1 MKTLNNK
8 KENILKTIEKIKE
21 YTAYLEQ
28 TLDIL
33 NTDGHTIEKEKQLV
47 YCCHTIQTA
56 AKTVIAQTGYYKA
69 LATEYRAKYAPEEL
83 DGDPS
88 DLKELVR
95 ATLDDIEYP
104 KVNRVYKIN
113 LDNPEP
119 GKLFD
124 VIEEPV
130 EEPTK
135 AVSREL
141 EDQNFTREEWEEA
154 IRNQRASYSNVFEHS
169 NEDHDVFFDE
179 DIIAAA
185 KGFMLGPVSIQR
197 NRGISA
203 ETYKFPALAE
213 LKNFVLNVM
222 CKNKDMILYTTFTQE
237 VTDWT
242 GVDSKNKGSFEF
254 IEKLPKVTS
263 YVFRG
268 VFLDKE

>member
-1 MKTLNNK
+1 MKTLISK
-8 KENILKTIEKIKE
+8 KEEIYKTIQKIKAQ
-21 YTAYLEQ
+21 TAHLEQ
-28 TLDIL
+28 ALDSL
-33 NTDGHTIEKEKQLV
+33 YTQGHTVDREKVLV
-47 YCCHTIQTA
+47 STCHDIQAT

-88 DLKELVR
+88 DLKELVKVS
-95 ATLDDIEYP
+95 LDDIEYP
-104 KVNRVYKIN
+104 KVSRVYKIN
-113 LDNPEP
+113 PEAK
-119 GKLFD
+119 GGFD
-124 VIEEPV
+124 IIEELV

-135 AVSREL
+135 AICTEL
-141 EDQNFTREEWEEA
+141 EDQNPTREEWEEV
-154 IRNQRASYSNVFEHS
+154 IKNQRASYSTVFERS
-169 NEDHDVFFDE
+169 NEEHGVFFDE

-197 NRGISA
+197 KKSILA
-203 ETYKFPALAE
+203 ETYKFPTLAE
-213 LKNFVLNVM
+213 LKIFVLNVM
-222 CKNKDMILYTTFTQE
+222 CKSKDMILYTTFTQE
-237 VTDWT
+237 VPDWT